1 MASKRS
7 IQKEK
12 SPTTKCPQWAD
23 WQPKDFKPTHC
34 TDLIR
39 AMAQGRGMQ
48 TFCAQNNLTR
58 QLFYTWINTY
68 SDFKLSY
75 EVGKLKCD
83 EYLVNLLHDNKIEVK
98 ADGTTTLNVQ
108 IFRELKKTT
117 REVNERKEAVM
128 LVNLSG
134 DTKTMMTS
142 VLNALGA
149 GLIELDDATSL
160 ANLIELNQRVGEN
173 SELMAKIEALELALK
188 SGSSDHEFKE
198 ES

>member
-1 MASKRS
+1 MVSKRS

-34 TDLIR
+34 TDLIKV
-39 AMAQGRGMQ
+39 MSKGKGMQ

-58 QLFYTWINTY
+58 QLFYTWLNKY

-75 EVGKLKCD
+75 EIGKLKLD
-83 EYLVNLLHDNKIEVK
+83 EYLLDLLHEYKIET
-98 ADGTTTLNVQ
+98 ATDGTTKMNVQ
-108 IFRELKKTT
+108 IYREIRKAT
-117 REVNERKEAVM
+117 REAHEKREAVM
-128 LVNLSG
+128 HVNLGG

-149 GLIELDDATSL
+149 GLIDLDDAAML
-160 ANLIELNQRVGEN
+160 ANLIETNQRVGEN
-173 SELMAKIEALELALK
+173 SELFAKVEQLEQALQ
-188 SGSSDHEFKE
+188 SGVKQDEFKE
-198 ES
+198 E

>member
-1 MASKRS
+1 MTEAKKVKVQTREW
-7 IQKEK
+7 K
-12 SPTTKCPQWAD
+12 D

-34 TDLIR
+34 TDIIR
-39 AMAQGRGMQ
+39 MMSKGGGPQ
-48 TFCAQNNLTR
+48 TFCAQYNLSR
-58 QLFYTWINTY
+58 ALFYQWLTNY
-68 SDFKLSY
+68 PDFKLSY
-75 EVGKLKCD
+75 EIAKLHCD
-83 EYLVNLLHDNKIEVK
+83 QFLLKQLQDYCVEVDKDGIE
-98 ADGTTTLNVQ
+98 TLNIQ
-108 IFRELKKTT
+108 IWKEQKKMV
-117 REVNERKEAVM
+117 REVQERKEAVM
-128 LVNLSG
+128 QVNLEG

-149 GLIELDDATSL
+149 GLIELEDATAL